1 MWPRLRESF
10 GFGAFG
16 TSDRDSVG
24 AENHEGKHANIPQ
37 RRHFPSLRG
46 ATLGPIGPRVG
57 APVRNWPMHLA
68 NCAVVSVQRAEQLVS
83 LAKGSSP
90 IHTYH
95 RFSTEQIHRT
105 FTTHLPTAC
114 PREAERK
121 LMGDAQNCAERAQD
135 LCRKELRP
143 PDFIGTFVP
152 NFGCAGDQDPW
163 RARGPDPEPK
173 ISSREIC

>member
-1 MWPRLRESF
+1 MR
-10 GFGAFG
+10 
-16 TSDRDSVG
+16 
-24 AENHEGKHANIPQ
+24 ANTPK
-37 RRHFPSLRG
+37 PAGS
-46 ATLGPIGPRVG
+46 

-105 FTTHLPTAC
+105 FTAHLSTAC
-114 PREAERK
+114 PRETKRK

-135 LCRKELRP
+135 LC
-143 PDFIGTFVP
+143 
-152 NFGCAGDQDPW
+152 GDQDPW
-163 RARGPDPEPK
+163 RARGPDPGPR
-173 ISSREIC
+173 IGPGAQNLFAGNL

>member
-1 MWPRLRESF
+1 MR
-10 GFGAFG
+10 
-16 TSDRDSVG
+16 
-24 AENHEGKHANIPQ
+24 ANTPK
-37 RRHFPSLRG
+37 PAGS
-46 ATLGPIGPRVG
+46 

-114 PREAERK
+114 PRETERK

-143 PDFIGTFVP
+143 PDFIGTLVP

-163 RARGPDPEPK
+163 RARGPDPGPRLGPGAQNLFAGNLL
-173 ISSREIC
+173 IVRSDSGDDLDPSLVHLL